1 MKELPNPQDYHQTP
15 SDLIAPYALF
25 LLCCIPK
32 PFFVSGFLYPQT
44 NLYTHEVCFSFAL
57 YCESTTGEALYIAK
71 RKTLEARPVQL

>member
-44 NLYTHEVCFSFAL
+44 NLYTHEVCFSYAL
-57 YCESTTGEALYIAK
+57 YCHKYHWCSTFYRQKENL
-71 RKTLEARPVQL
+71 RD